1 MTMDADAPELSVII
15 PTLNE
20 GRALPRLLQELAEQ
34 QAICLEIIVVDGGS
48 SDTTA
53 DGVQRFAKQTATL
66 VTWLQTGAG
75 RGRQLN
81 HGARSAT
88 ADELLFLHADT
99 SMADPHLLAAALKA
113 LRAAR
118 ESTGNRRVAGHFGLR
133 FQRSTQAHSGAYYF
147 YECKTRLNRP
157 ECVNGDQGIMLCRA
171 YFEELGQFDE
181 SLGYMEDARLARKVF
196 RTGRWISLPGCLNTS
211 ARRFEAEGLKERQT
225 LNALLLNFDVIGF
238 DEFFDA
244 ARNAYRSQEKSGRLR
259 LQPFLLEIHRLVRRR
274 GAKEAVRLWYKTGC
288 YVAQNAWQLAFAL
301 DCRRNHRRQHPPGS
315 GPTPR
320 LNSYDKW
327 IGPLLTTPAGC
338 LLTALATLVWFYG
351 LLAKSLISTR

>member
-1 MTMDADAPELSVII
+1 MGDAAPELSVII

-34 QAICLEIIVVDGGS
+34 QAIRLEIIVVDGGS
-48 SDTTA
+48 SDATA
-53 DGVQRFAKQTATL
+53 AGVKQFANQTAAA
-66 VTWLQTGAG
+66 VMWLRTGAG

-81 HGARSAT
+81 RGARAAT

-99 SMADPHLLAAALKA
+99 SMTDPHLLAAALKA

-118 ESTGNRRVAGHFGLR
+118 ESTGDRRVAGHFGLR
-133 FQRSTQAHSGAYYF
+133 FLRSSQAHCTAYYF

-157 ECVNGDQGIMLCRA
+157 ECVNGDQGFMLSRA

-181 SLGYMEDARLARKVF
+181 SLGYMEDARLARTVF
-196 RTGRWISLPGCLNTS
+196 RTGRWITLPGLLNTS

-238 DEFFDA
+238 VEFFDA

-259 LQPFLLEIHRLVRRR
+259 LRPFLLEIHRLVRRR
-274 GAKEAVRLWYKTGC
+274 GAREAVRLWYKTGC

-301 DCRRNHRRQHPPGS
+301 DCRRNYQQQYPPGT

-320 LNSYDKW
+320 LDRYDKW
-327 IGPLLTTPAGC
+327 LGPLLTTPAGG
-338 LLTALATLVWFYG
+338 LLTALATLAWFYG
-351 LLAKSLISTR
+351 LLAKSLISPGK